1 MSTFCI
7 ESSLARNEEMAEQ
20 IGCRDNDREISHLNI
35 EDQTDAKDCDRKA
48 RLSNSSP
55 QPSSSWKMHSYHPFG
70 RDDVRRIF

>member
-7 ESSLARNEEMAEQ
+7 EPLARNEEMAEQ
-20 IGCRDNDREISHLNI
+20 IGCRDNDREISHPNI

-55 QPSSSWKMHSYHPFG
+55 QPSSSRKKQSYHPFESH
-70 RDDVRRIF
+70 DVRRIF